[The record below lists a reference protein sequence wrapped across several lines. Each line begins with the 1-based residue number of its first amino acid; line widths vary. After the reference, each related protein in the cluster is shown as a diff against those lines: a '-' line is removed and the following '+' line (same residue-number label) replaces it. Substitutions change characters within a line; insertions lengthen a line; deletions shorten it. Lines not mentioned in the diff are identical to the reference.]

1 MIRLGSAL
9 ILFAR
14 SPAFLMPSMALAK
27 EGAEHPDIVAKLTK
41 QLEISIANGRS
52 TSGAR
57 QANDVE
63 IVIFKTKA
71 SKP

>member
-27 EGAEHPDIVAKLTK
+27 EGAENPDIVAKLKK
-41 QLEISIANGRS
+41 QLETSIANGRS
-52 TSGAR
+52 TNGAR

-71 SKP
+71 SKK